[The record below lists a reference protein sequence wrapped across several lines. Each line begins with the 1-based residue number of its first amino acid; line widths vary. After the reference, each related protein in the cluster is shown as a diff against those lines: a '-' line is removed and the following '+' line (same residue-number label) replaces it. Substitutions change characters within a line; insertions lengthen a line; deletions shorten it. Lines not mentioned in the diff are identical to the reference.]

1 MMGLKMAMDSFA
13 IEGKLAMVSEPTDIP
28 VYDFDL
34 RRFFACSSRTA
45 GLPGVARVG
54 AIDNY
59 ANFYQECL
67 ERDVQLVNSPEQQ
80 RRTSRLPEWYPLLE
94 GKTPRSR
101 WYSSFPPAGEVEA
114 EFGWPVFLKGAR
126 QTSRHG
132 GQSIV
137 HSPHAFA
144 ESLAAF
150 QADPILHWQE
160 LVVREF
166 VPLRP
171 IGQAI
176 AGKLPP
182 SFEFRTFWWFGTL
195 VGAGTYWGGWDYR
208 WSDAEKV
215 AALRLGAW
223 AAKQVGTPF
232 MVVDLAM
239 TATGEWIVIE
249 CNDAMESGYAG
260 VSPLG
265 LWQSV
270 LDASRPDQHWS
281 QHAPHGA

>member
-1 MMGLKMAMDSFA
+1 MPVDSFA
-13 IEGKLAMVSEPTDIP
+13 VEGKLAIVSEPTRIP
-28 VYDFDL
+28 VYDFDF

-59 ANFYQECL
+59 AHFFQECL

-80 RRTSRLPEWYPLLE
+80 RRTSLLPEWYPLLV
-94 GKTPRSR
+94 GRTPRSR
-101 WYSSFPPAGEVEA
+101 WYRSFPTAEEIEA
-114 EFGWPVFLKGAR
+114 EFSWPVFLKGAR

-137 HSPHAFA
+137 HSPEEFA

-150 QADPILHWQE
+150 QADPILHWQD

-171 IGQAI
+171 IGQAL

-208 WSDAEKV
+208 WTDAEKA

-223 AAKQVGTPF
+223 AAQQVGSPF

-239 TATGEWIVIE
+239 TASGDWIVIE
-249 CNDAMESGYAG
+249 CNDGMESGYAS

-270 LDASRPDQHWS
+270 LETMTS
-281 QHAPHGA
+281 

>member
-1 MMGLKMAMDSFA
+1 MDCSA
-13 IEGKLAMVSEPTDIP
+13 LENTLALVCKPTDIP
-28 VYDFDL
+28 VYDFDF

-59 ANFYQECL
+59 ANFYQQCL

-80 RRTSRLPEWYPLLE
+80 RLTSRLPEWYPRLE

-101 WYSSFPPAGEVEA
+101 WYETFPSAKEVEA
-114 EFGWPVFLKGAR
+114 GFAWPVFLKGAR

-132 GQSIV
+132 GLSIV
-137 HSPHAFA
+137 DSPKAFA
-144 ESLAAF
+144 ESLVAF

-171 IGQAI
+171 VGQAV

-182 SFEFRTFWWFGTL
+182 SFEFRTFWWFGKL
-195 VGAGTYWGGWDYR
+195 VGAGPYWGAFDYR
-208 WSDAEKV
+208 WNEGEKA

-223 AAKQVGTPF
+223 AAQQVGCPF
-232 MVVDLAM
+232 MVIDLAM
-239 TATGEWIVIE
+239 TASGDWIVIE

-265 LWQSV
+265 LWQSI
-270 LDASRPDQHWS
+270 LDAIRADHQSSP
-281 QHAPHGA
+281 

>member
-1 MMGLKMAMDSFA
+1 MDFIALEDQLGLICESTENPA
-13 IEGKLAMVSEPTDIP
+13 
-28 VYDFDL
+28 YDFDF

-54 AIDNY
+54 AIENY
-59 ANFYQECL
+59 ADFYRECL
-67 ERDVQLVNSPEQQ
+67 EREVRLVNSPKQQ
-80 RRTSRLPEWYPLLE
+80 LLTSRLPEWYPLLE

-101 WYSSFPPAGEVEA
+101 WYGSFPSGEEVEA
-114 EFGWPVFLKGAR
+114 EFAWPVFLKGAR

-132 GQSIV
+132 SLSIV
-137 HSPHAFA
+137 DGPKAFSDA
-144 ESLAAF
+144 LAAY

-171 IGQAI
+171 VGQAI

-195 VGAGTYWGGWDYR
+195 VGAGAYWGGWDYR
-208 WSDAEKV
+208 WSDTEKA

-223 AAKQVGTPF
+223 AARQVGCPF
-232 MVVDLAM
+232 MVIDLAL
-239 TATGEWIVIE
+239 TANGDWIVIE
-249 CNDAMESGYAG
+249 CNDVMESGYAS

-265 LWQSV
+265 LWQSI
-270 LDASRPDQHWS
+270 LDSITL
-281 QHAPHGA
+281 